1 MARGKD
7 VPTRAEVTE
16 KIETNKREMEAK
28 EVDIGKIV
36 EDLETVKHTLE
47 QLDFGG
53 TVEGSDE
60 VRGSIE
66 GAENVTE
73 EAYGR
78 EDEGL
83 EQVQTRNEEFE
94 GELQE
99 RGRSSESDL
108 GKISDAKV
116 ETKETIKQLEDA
128 REAALRE
135 IDFLKEQLL
144 RASEARR
151 ESNAIQ
157 EKLQA
162 RVHAGKRG

>member
-1 MARGKD
+1 MKD
-7 VPTRAEVTE
+7 TPIRVL
-16 KIETNKREMEAK
+16 I
-28 EVDIGKIV
+28 VD
-36 EDLETVKHTLE
+36 DMP
-47 QLDFGG
+47 
-53 TVEGSDE
+53 SD
-60 VRGSIE
+60 
-66 GAENVTE
+66 
-73 EAYGR
+73 
-78 EDEGL
+78 
-83 EQVQTRNEEFE
+83 
-94 GELQE
+94 GELAE
-99 RGRSSESDL
+99 RALTMQGLNVVS
-108 GKISDAKV
+108 AKV